1 MTDQTS
7 DISMRSQAAAGQAEG
22 EYLPVGDSTGVA
34 SLGQDTGR
42 HQEDESYFHLVV
54 RRFRRSKVSIVG
66 GVMVTVLVMLAIFAD
81 FFSPVSIYE
90 INLQNAFIPP
100 QRIYFF
106 YDANGNFHPGPFV
119 YNYTYELDPLTFKV
133 HWVEDTEKAY
143 PIHFFVQGSE
153 YKILGLIPSNIH
165 LFGVEEGGTIYLL
178 GTDKLG
184 RDLWGK
190 ACEAG
195 RISLSMGLFGT
206 IISVAVGSVLG
217 VASGYYGGSVDNIMQ
232 RFTEFVAAFPNLPLW
247 MALAA
252 LVPKTA
258 DSFTVFVIMAFIFA
272 LLTWTTLAREVR
284 GKVLSLRE
292 TDFILAAKEMGASD
306 ARIIF
311 RHLYPNTLSHVIVIL
326 TLTIPG
332 VILAESF
339 LSFLGIGIT
348 EPLISWGLM
357 MRNTQDIQTL
367 GQNAWILAPIIFI
380 VMAVL
385 GFNFLGDGLRDAADP
400 YATK

>member
-1 MTDQTS
+1 M
-7 DISMRSQAAAGQAEG
+7 
-22 EYLPVGDSTGVA
+22 V
-34 SLGQDTGR
+34 
-42 HQEDESYFHLVV
+42 
-54 RRFRRSKVSIVG
+54 IV
-66 GVMVTVLVMLAIFAD
+66 LAMLAIFAD
-81 FFSPVSIYE
+81 FFCPTSLSQID
-90 INLQNAFIPP
+90 LKSSFIPP
-100 QRIYFF
+100 QQVHFI
-106 YDANGNFHPGPFV
+106 DHQGKFHLVPFV
-119 YNYTYELDPLTFKV
+119 YNYTYTLDTKTFKV
-133 HWVEDTEKAY
+133 YWAEDESKAY
-143 PIHFFVQGSE
+143 EIRFFVQGSE
-153 YKILGLIPSNIH
+153 YKLLGLISSKLH
-165 LFGVEEGGTIYLL
+165 LFGVDPGGTIYIL
-178 GTDKLG
+178 GTDKMG

-195 RISLSMGLFGT
+195 RISLSMSLFGT
-206 IISVAVGSVLG
+206 IISIAAGSVLG
-217 VASGYYGGSVDNIMQ
+217 VASGYYGGWLDNVLQ

-258 DSFTVFVIMAFIFA
+258 DSFTVFVAMACIFA
-272 LLTWTTLAREVR
+272 LLSWTTLAREVR
-284 GKVLSLRE
+284 GKVLALRA

-367 GQNAWILAPIIFI
+367 GQNSWILAPIAFI
-380 VMAVL
+380 VTAVL

-400 YATK
+400 YAAM

>member
-1 MTDQTS
+1 MNEAFSNNDLV
-7 DISMRSQAAAGQAEG
+7 SQALAEH
-22 EYLPVGDSTGVA
+22 E
-34 SLGQDTGR
+34 
-42 HQEDESYFHLVV
+42 ENESYFQLLW
-54 RRFRRSKVSIVG
+54 RRFRRSTVSIVG
-66 GVMVTVLVMLAIFAD
+66 GLMVIVLLFLAVFAD
-81 FFSPVSIYE
+81 FFSPTSIQGVD
-90 INLQNAFIPP
+90 LQATFIPP
-100 QRIYFF
+100 QIVHFI
-106 YDANGNFHPGPFV
+106 DHDGKFHILPFV
-119 YNYTYELDPLTFKV
+119 YNYTYTLDPKTFKV
-133 HWVEDTEKAY
+133 YWQEDTTKAY
-143 PIHFFVQGSE
+143 TIKYFVKGAE
-153 YKILGLIPSNIH
+153 YKILGLIPSNLH
-165 LFGVEEGGTIYLL
+165 LYGVDEGGKIYIL

-184 RDLWGK
+184 RDEWGK

-195 RISLSMGLFGT
+195 RISLSMSLFGT
-206 IISVAVGSVLG
+206 IISIVVGSVLG
-217 VASGYYGGSVDNIMQ
+217 VASGYYGGTIDNVLQ

-272 LLTWTTLAREVR
+272 LLSWTVLAREVR
-284 GKVLSLRE
+284 GKVLALRE
-292 TDFILAAKEMGASD
+292 TDFIMAAKEMGASD

-367 GQNAWILAPIIFI
+367 GQNAWILAPIGFI
-380 VMAVL
+380 VIAVL

-400 YATK
+400 YAAK

>member
-1 MTDQTS
+1 M
-7 DISMRSQAAAGQAEG
+7 
-22 EYLPVGDSTGVA
+22 L
-34 SLGQDTGR
+34 
-42 HQEDESYFHLVV
+42 
-54 RRFRRSKVSIVG
+54 
-66 GVMVTVLVMLAIFAD
+66 MVIMLIMLAIFAD
-81 FFSPVSIYE
+81 FFSPTAISQ
-90 INLQNAFIPP
+90 INLKASFIPP
-100 QRIYFF
+100 QRIRFI
-106 YDANGNFHPGPFV
+106 DHEGNFHLRPFV
-119 YNYTYELDPLTFKV
+119 YNYTYTLDSAFRAI
-133 HWVEDTEKAY
+133 WQEDTAKRY
-143 PIHFFVQGSE
+143 DINFFVQGSE
-153 YKILGLIPSNIH
+153 YKILGLFPSKLH
-165 LFGVEEGGTIYLL
+165 FFGVEEGGTVYLL

-195 RISLSMGLFGT
+195 RISLSMSLFAT
-206 IISVAVGSVLG
+206 IISIAFGSVLG
-217 VASGYYGGSVDNIMQ
+217 VTSGYYGGWIDNVLQ

-258 DSFTVFVIMAFIFA
+258 DSFTVFVGMACIFA
-272 LLTWTTLAREVR
+272 LLSWTTLAREVR

-311 RHLYPNTLSHVIVIL
+311 RHLYPNTLSHVLVIL
-326 TLTIPG
+326 TLTVPG

-367 GQNAWILAPIIFI
+367 GQNSWILAPIAFI
-380 VMAVL
+380 VAAVL

-400 YATK
+400 YAAK

>member
-1 MTDQTS
+1 MADEKP
-7 DISMRSQAAAGQAEG
+7 DVVI
-22 EYLPVGDSTGVA
+22 A
-34 SLGQDTGR
+34 SLVENNASITEHEG
-42 HQEDESYFHLVV
+42 HESYFQLVW

-66 GVMVTVLVMLAIFAD
+66 TLMVLMLVVLAIFAD
-81 FFSPVSIYE
+81 FFCPTSLYQIDLPKS
-90 INLQNAFIPP
+90 FIPP
-100 QRIYFF
+100 QRVHFI
-106 YDANGNFHPGPFV
+106 DHEGKFHLRPFV
-119 YNYTYELDPLTFKV
+119 YNYVYTLDPQTFKV
-133 HWVEDTEKAY
+133 LWAEDQSIAY
-143 PIHFFVQGSE
+143 EIKFFVQGPK
-153 YKILGLIPSNIH
+153 YKLLGQIPTKLH
-165 LFGVEEGGTIYLL
+165 LYGVEEGGTVYLL
-178 GTDKLG
+178 GTDKMG
-184 RDLWGK
+184 RDVWGK

-195 RISLSMGLFGT
+195 RISLSMSMFGT
-206 IISVAVGSVLG
+206 IISIAFGSVLG
-217 VASGYYGGSVDNIMQ
+217 VASGYYGGLVDNVLQ

-258 DSFTVFVIMAFIFA
+258 DSFQVFVGMACIFA
-272 LLTWTTLAREVR
+272 LLSWTTLTREVR

-367 GQNAWILAPIIFI
+367 GQNAWILAPIAFI
-380 VMAVL
+380 VTAVL

-400 YATK
+400 YAGR

>member
-1 MTDQTS
+1 MTAESAEILT
-7 DISMRSQAAAGQAEG
+7 GQPIA
-22 EYLPVGDSTGVA
+22 GVA
-34 SLGQDTGR
+34 QPIVLDEA
-42 HQEDESYFHLVV
+42 HESYFQLVW
-54 RRFRRSKVSIVG
+54 RRFRRSRVSIIG
-66 GVMVTVLVMLAIFAD
+66 GLMVLILVILAIFAD
-81 FFSPVSIYE
+81 FFSPTDISQID
-90 INLQNAFIPP
+90 LKSSFIPP
-100 QRIYFF
+100 QQVHFI
-106 YDANGNFHPGPFV
+106 DHEGNFHLRPFV
-119 YNYTYELDPLTFKV
+119 YNYVYELDPKTFRAI
-133 HWVEDTEKAY
+133 WAEDTSKIYE
-143 PIHFFVQGSE
+143 IHFFVQGPE
-153 YKILGLIPSNIH
+153 YKLLGLFPSRLH
-165 LFGVEEGGTIYLL
+165 LYGVEEGGTVYLL

-195 RISLSMGLFGT
+195 RISLSMSLFGT
-206 IISVAVGSVLG
+206 IISILFGSILG
-217 VASGYYGGSVDNIMQ
+217 IASGYYGGWIDNVLQ

-258 DSFTVFVIMAFIFA
+258 DSFTVFVGMACIFA

-292 TDFILAAKEMGASD
+292 TDFIMAAKEMGASD

-311 RHLYPNTLSHVIVIL
+311 RHLFPNTLSHVIVIL

-357 MRNTQDIQTL
+357 MRNTQDIQAL
-367 GQNAWILAPIIFI
+367 GQNAWILTPIAFI
-380 VMAVL
+380 VVAVL

-400 YATK
+400 YAAK

>member
-1 MTDQTS
+1 MADQKPYVS
-7 DISMRSQAAAGQAEG
+7 EAIVEPKKDNHLFQVDE
-22 EYLPVGDSTGVA
+22 ELA
-34 SLGQDTGR
+34 SILESEVIQE
-42 HQEDESYFHLVV
+42 HQEDESYFGLVW
-54 RRFRRSKVSIVG
+54 RRFRRSRVSIVG
-66 GVMVTVLVMLAIFAD
+66 GSMVLTLMMLAVFAD
-81 FFSPVSIYE
+81 FFSPTSLYQ
-90 INLQNAFIPP
+90 INLDASFTPP
-100 QRIYFF
+100 QQIHFLT
-106 YDANGNFHPGPFV
+106 DANGNFHLGPFV
-119 YNYTYELDPLTFKV
+119 YNYVFELDPATFQV
-133 HWVEDTEKAY
+133 HWIEDTSKAY
-143 PIHFFVQGSE
+143 DIHFFVQGSE
-153 YKILGLIPSNIH
+153 YKILGLIPSNLH

-195 RISLSMGLFGT
+195 RISLTMSLFGT
-206 IISVAVGSVLG
+206 IISVVFGSVLG
-217 VASGYYGGSVDNIMQ
+217 VTSGYFGGWIDNVLQ
-232 RFTEFVAAFPNLPLW
+232 RFTEFVAAFPSLPLW

-258 DSFTVFVIMAFIFA
+258 DSFTIFVIMACIFA

-292 TDFILAAKEMGASD
+292 TDFIMAAKEMGASD

-311 RHLYPNTLSHVIVIL
+311 RHLYPNVLSHVLVIL

-367 GQNAWILAPIIFI
+367 GQNPWILAPIVFI
-380 VMAVL
+380 VIAVL

-400 YATK
+400 YAGK